1 MLRTLT
7 WFTRFLYVW
16 HLQVLN
22 TMYCDLL
29 KRQSSSGISNLRRFY
44 LIISCPLTCLLPQIF
59 FWGGGG
65 AFQSF
70 DYKRFWR
77 RLFQKRVV
85 FTNLDIYISTT
96 IIELIPLLMD
106 YSFRWYYPPNSQL
119 IGIGMVS
126 RMFLFDIYSSL
137 IKRNVFLLKL
147 RFSSLGHKWHWPT
160 LDILFRPFLFTCYR
174 RP

>member
-1 MLRTLT
+1 MLGTLT
-7 WFTRFLYVW
+7 WFTRYLYVW

-29 KRQSSSGISNLRRFY
+29 KRQSSSGICNLKRFC
-44 LIISCPLTCLLPQIF
+44 LIFSCPLTCLLPQIF
-59 FWGGGG
+59 FLEGGRGGGGG

-85 FTNLDIYISTT
+85 FTKLDIYISTT

-119 IGIGMVS
+119 IGIVMVS
-126 RMFLFDIYSSL
+126 RMSLFDIYSSL
-137 IKRNVFLLKL
+137 IKRNVF
-147 RFSSLGHKWHWPT
+147 
-160 LDILFRPFLFTCYR
+160 Y
-174 RP
+174 